1 MLTYLG
7 KNARMSSG
15 EIERNLRAMGYSI
28 TQRAIRYRLQ
38 KLESHNTVLGYSSIL
53 NPNFVSDKINGQII
67 LKIKYSH
74 NSSSLID
81 RLQNYVQEA
90 SFCVY
95 SARLS
100 GDFDWIFHFAFDS
113 IEQFEL
119 EINNLVHLL
128 SETDSRLSFLRI

>member
-1 MLTYLG
+1 MLDEIDKIMLSYLG

-28 TQRAIRYRLQ
+28 TERAIRYRLQ
-38 KLESHNTVLGYSSIL
+38 KLESSNTVLGYSSIL
-53 NPNFVSDKINGQII
+53 NPNFVSDKINRTII

-90 SFCVY
+90 FSV
-95 SARLS
+95 
-100 GDFDWIFHFAFDS
+100 S
-113 IEQFEL
+113 I
-119 EINNLVHLL
+119 LL
-128 SETDSRLSFLRI
+128 A